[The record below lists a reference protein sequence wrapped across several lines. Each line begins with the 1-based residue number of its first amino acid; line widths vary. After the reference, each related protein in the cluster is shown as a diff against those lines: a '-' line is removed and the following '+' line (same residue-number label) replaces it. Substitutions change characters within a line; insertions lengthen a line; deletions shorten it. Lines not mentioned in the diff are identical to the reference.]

1 MNFLDQNVQDL
12 EGVNKLKHG
21 ESPLAKL
28 DDSRRNCVPGDEVRN
43 REEEYLR

>member
-1 MNFLDQNVQDL
+1 MNYLDQNVQDL

-21 ESPLAKL
+21 ESPFAKL
-28 DDSRRNCVPGDEVRN
+28 DDSRVPGDEVRN

>member
-1 MNFLDQNVQDL
+1 MKYLDQNVQDL

-28 DDSRRNCVPGDEVRN
+28 DDSRCNYARGDEVRS
-43 REEEYLR
+43 REE